1 MSEDLWIM
9 EEDARGPGD
18 FAILN
23 LSGAFHYAKIPEI
36 LVGIQMKRFVFGFF
50 CPEYSGSPLGSG
62 GGPHIR
68 RSIYDKSA
76 LCPIKF
82 GNSEGI
88 VPI

>member
-1 MSEDLWIM
+1 M

-18 FAILN
+18 FAISN
-23 LSGAFHYAKIPEI
+23 LSGAFHYAKDSGNIGRNSI
-36 LVGIQMKRFVFGFF
+36 GSFLVFCFF

-62 GGPHIR
+62 GGPLIR
-68 RSIYDKSA
+68 RSIYDKPA